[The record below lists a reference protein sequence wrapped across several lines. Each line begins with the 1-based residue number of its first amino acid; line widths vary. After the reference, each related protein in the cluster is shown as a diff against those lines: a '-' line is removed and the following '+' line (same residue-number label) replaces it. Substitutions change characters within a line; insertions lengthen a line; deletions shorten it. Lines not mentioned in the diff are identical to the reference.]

1 MDRWMD
7 RRTKGQTDPLRE
19 MRERIFKER
28 KKPHKDEHCIS
39 DSFLSVFLAGP
50 GFSREVWQEKKLSPK
65 PQSLVSIDAE
75 YQGLSIDTS

>member
-1 MDRWMD
+1 MD

-39 DSFLSVFLAGP
+39 DSFLSVFFAGP
-50 GFSREVWQEKKLSPK
+50 GFRK
-65 PQSLVSIDAE
+65 PVIQFENISA
-75 YQGLSIDTS
+75 